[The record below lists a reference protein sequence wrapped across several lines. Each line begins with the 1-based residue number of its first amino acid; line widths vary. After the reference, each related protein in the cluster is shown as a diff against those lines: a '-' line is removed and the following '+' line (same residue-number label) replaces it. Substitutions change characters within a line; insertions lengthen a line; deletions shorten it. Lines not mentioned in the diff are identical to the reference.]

1 MIRIRRGLDLDLP
14 GAAAA
19 RSASDI
25 EAGPPVHTVAV
36 VGPDARGLRPHLE
49 VKPGDRV
56 RAGEPLFRD
65 RSNPGAPFLSPG
77 TGVVEAV
84 HRGERRVLL
93 SVVVRLEDDDA
104 SGWPVEGSGPGADP
118 AAFDRDAARDLLV
131 RAGLWAALRERPFGR
146 VPRPEAQPR
155 ALFVPAMDTEPLAPD
170 PAVVLDG
177 RGADFRAGLE
187 LFARAADAPV
197 RVCRAPGA
205 AIDAGGLDGASV
217 HEFAGPHPAGLPGTH
232 MHFLDPAGP
241 RSRLWVAGYRTVA
254 AAGALLRT
262 GRAPVDRVVALTGP
276 MVARP
281 RLVRTRVGASVD
293 DLLRGGLA
301 DGPARVVAGS
311 ALSGRTAEGPLAYL
325 GPDHRQVCV
334 LSDAVRPRR
343 LSWLRPA
350 PRRPDWTTAAHGEPR
365 PILPLRVFERV
376 MPLDILPVP
385 LLKALAVRDLER
397 AVELG
402 CLELLAEDL
411 ALLSYVD
418 PGKGEFGADLEAVL
432 DELAKGA

>member
-1 MIRIRRGLDLDLP
+1 
-14 GAAAA
+14 
-19 RSASDI
+19 
-25 EAGPPVHTVAV
+25 
-36 VGPDARGLRPHLE
+36 
-49 VKPGDRV
+49 
-56 RAGEPLFRD
+56 
-65 RSNPGAPFLSPG
+65 
-77 TGVVEAV
+77 
-84 HRGERRVLL
+84 
-93 SVVVRLEDDDA
+93 
-104 SGWPVEGSGPGADP
+104 
-118 AAFDRDAARDLLV
+118 
-131 RAGLWAALRERPFGR
+131 
-146 VPRPEAQPR
+146 
-155 ALFVPAMDTEPLAPD
+155 
-170 PAVVLDG
+170 VLDG

-241 RSRLWVAGYRTVA
+241 RSRLWVAGHRTVA

-385 LLKALAVRDLER
+385 LLKALAVRDQTSPSACSSSLTPRCSGAISASSPGCGRGAETTRWPGISWRWPSRSRGRRR
-397 AVELG
+397 ARRG
-402 CLELLAEDL
+402 RT
-411 ALLSYVD
+411 
-418 PGKGEFGADLEAVL
+418 GGARAS
-432 DELAKGA
+432 GAARRRRGTSGSSRYGRSRRPWGRRSRR